1 LLLWGQTEGNP
12 GITPLFNFGYGAD
25 RLLTGFSF
33 KIKIRFFNQVL
44 QPGRTQ
50 QQSPTA
56 ASLPRWLQ
64 VSSTLCNLY
73 EQLQKTHSISTTN
86 IFWM

>member
-12 GITPLFNFGYGAD
+12 GITPLFSIGYGVD
-25 RLLTGFSF
+25 RFLISFTF
-33 KIKIRFFNQVL
+33 KIKICFFNQAL

-56 ASLPRWLQ
+56 ASPERYVLLKVP
-64 VSSTLCNLY
+64 T
-73 EQLQKTHSISTTN
+73 E
-86 IFWM
+86 